1 MKKPVVAFISGRTA
15 PPGKRM
21 GHAGAII
28 SGKTG
33 TAQGKV
39 EALRAAGVPVA
50 DTIFDIPELTKQA
63 LAKGARA

>member
-28 SGKTG
+28 SGG
-33 TAQGKV
+33 VGGPDSKV
-39 EALRAAGVPVA
+39 SALLGAGAKVA
-50 DTIFDIPELTKQA
+50 DTTTEIPGLVKSA
-63 LAKGARA
+63 LGQ